1 MEVHPVDLIPAN
13 VKAAKA
19 FLAANR
25 KDPDKIMELLDH
37 AAPRPLSPRYLEL
50 SDVEVTLAQD
60 VYGGKDAAEAAKD
73 ACSKIDAL
81 R

>member
-1 MEVHPVDLIPAN
+1 MVDLIPAN

-25 KDPDKIMELLDH
+25 KEPDKIMDLLDH
-37 AAPRPLSPRYLEL
+37 AAPRPLSPRYLEV
-50 SDVEVTLAQD
+50 SDIEVTLAQD
-60 VYGGKDAAEAAKD
+60 VYGGKDATEAAKD
-73 ACSKIDAL
+73 ACSRIDAL